1 MLSIY
6 EKGSGQKIKR
16 DKTCIFFSS
25 NTEPELQTRI
35 QQVLAVLAIRQFEK
49 YLGMPAFVGR
59 AKKQSFIYIK
69 ERVWKKLQGWKEKLL
84 SQASREVLIKS
95 VIQAIPTYSMSCF
108 KLPKGLIKDIE
119 AMITKIL
126 VGLQWGFNKGPLG
139 EVGKAL

>member
-35 QQVLAVLAIRQFEK
+35 QQVLALAIRQFEK

-84 SQASREVLIKS
+84 SQAGREVLIKS
-95 VIQAIPTYSMSCF
+95 MIQAIPTYSMSCF

-119 AMITKIL
+119 AMIRKFW
-126 VGLQWGFNKGPLG
+126 WGYSGDSRK
-139 EVGKAL
+139 VH